1 MHGVAARA
9 TVERMTRPRSTDWS
23 DALLDAK
30 RGEGDPSADAVVAAI
45 FADGAEAARRVNEL
59 LRDLV
64 DNDDVPAASLPAEVR
79 DYFLAGELPAWA
91 DRDAIELASQ
101 VFHRHAP
108 AIVLLLHTA
117 ALPTCY
123 AGRKG
128 VQVLA
133 RTGQIHSNT
142 QRRILETAQFVIDV
156 MAPGGLLQDP
166 QRFGAGLRSA
176 QKVRLMHATIRHF
189 LRHDPTWDPAW
200 DTPINQED
208 LAGTMLSFSAVTLH
222 GLERLGIDLTVAE
235 REAYLHTWNVIGALL
250 GVDPALMPVDYHAA
264 MRLGAAIVRRQ
275 HAPCPEGQMMTR
287 ALLDYLEYTLPGS
300 ALDGLPALLM
310 HDLDPA
316 VAAILGVERPAM
328 HPRWIL
334 AMRTFGGIDDELG
347 DHSAFLRRAAAFT
360 GRLTLQGLLLAYRGP
375 RRAPFRIPLALRE
388 THRIL

>member
-1 MHGVAARA
+1 
-9 TVERMTRPRSTDWS
+9 MTGPCGSDWS

-45 FADGAEAARRVNEL
+45 FAGGAGEVGRVNEL

-64 DNDDVPAASLPAEVR
+64 DNDDLPAASLPAAVR

-91 DRDAIELASQ
+91 DRGAIERASE

-108 AIVLLLHTA
+108 AIVLLLHTV

-123 AGRKG
+123 AARKG

-156 MAPGGLLQDP
+156 MAPGGLLHDAE
-166 QRFGAGLRSA
+166 RFGAGIRSA

-200 DTPINQED
+200 DAPINQED
-208 LAGTMLSFSAVTLH
+208 LAGTMLSFSALTLN
-222 GLERLGIDLTVAE
+222 GLERLGIDLSAAE

-250 GVDPALMPVDYHAA
+250 GIDPALMPVDYHAGL
-264 MRLGAAIVRRQ
+264 RLGAAIARRQ
-275 HAPCPEGQMMTR
+275 HAACPEGQMMTR
-287 ALLDYLEYTLPGS
+287 ALLDYMEYNLPGS
-300 ALDGLPALLM
+300 ALDGLPALLI

-316 VAAILGVERPAM
+316 VAAILGVERPPMAS
-328 HPRWIL
+328 RWLL
-334 AMRTFGGIDDELG
+334 AMRTIGGVDDEMG
-347 DHSAFLRRAAAFT
+347 DHSAFIRRAAAFT

-388 THRIL
+388 THRIF